1 MPKLYPSD
9 FFGSSGIKTEN
20 FSACKELNPFL
31 PCRWVFEVQFKPFD
45 VSLSF
50 QSVLSTKICE
60 KDSISRLIKV
70 CHLSKDIL
78 LKLLIRLA
86 VHCNQKSEMLIS

>member
-9 FFGSSGIKTEN
+9 FVGSRGIKTEN

-50 QSVLSTKICE
+50 QSVLSTKFSE

-70 CHLSKDIL
+70 CHLSKRYIIEVIDPIGCSL
-78 LKLLIRLA
+78 
-86 VHCNQKSEMLIS
+86 